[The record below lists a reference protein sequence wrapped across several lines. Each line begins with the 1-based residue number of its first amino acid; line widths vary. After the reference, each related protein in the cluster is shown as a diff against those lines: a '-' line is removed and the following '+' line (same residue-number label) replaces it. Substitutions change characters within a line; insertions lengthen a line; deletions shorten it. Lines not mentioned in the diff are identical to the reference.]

1 MANHLKE
8 ERKRL
13 GITQKEVATALNVS
27 ERTVMNWEHQVH
39 AIPYDKVLKLKTLGF
54 DMDYALEMERTTL
67 VESSTGEPPAGD
79 ALLSTLELIRK
90 HTEPAINLRKQE
102 LDKKD

>member
-54 DMDYALEMERTTL
+54 DMDYALEIDNEML
-67 VESSTGEPPAGD
+67 VDRSTGEPPAGD
-79 ALLSTLELIRK
+79 ALLNTLELIRK
-90 HTEPAINLRKQE
+90 HTETAINLRKQE